1 MTSIRKQ
8 VSRGVMLSA
17 VALMVWGCSNSSSEP
32 AAQKQAAEPAAPT
45 KPEPAKVAAAAHT
58 ESAPAE
64 TKKPQVHPTRLEPIT
79 PSPSQTSA
87 TQEPV
92 VATTD
97 EEKREQA
104 ANMIYAQI
112 RLRMEEFISERK
124 KLLSEGKTRD
134 DARVQ
139 QLEGSILK
147 ARELLMEAGEMVEDV
162 DPPITPRN

>member
-1 MTSIRKQ
+1 MTSIWKH
-8 VSRGVMLSA
+8 VSRGTMLMA
-17 VALMVWGCSNSSSEP
+17 AALVVWGCSNSSSEP
-32 AAQKQAAEPAAPT
+32 AAQKQAAEPA
-45 KPEPAKVAAAAHT
+45 KPEPAKVAAATHT
-58 ESAPAE
+58 EPAPAE

-79 PSPSQTSA
+79 PSQAQTSN

-97 EEKREQA
+97 DEKREQA

-112 RLRMEEFISERK
+112 RLRMEEFITERK

-147 ARELLMEAGEMVEDV
+147 ARELLMEAGEMVEEV
-162 DPPITPRN
+162 DPPITPRS

>member
-1 MTSIRKQ
+1 MTSIWKH
-8 VSRGVMLSA
+8 VSRCTMLMA
-17 VALMVWGCSNSSSEP
+17 AALAVWGCSNTSSEP
-32 AAQKQAAEPAAPT
+32 AAQSQTATPSTPANA
-45 KPEPAKVAAAAHT
+45 EPAKVATAAHT
-58 ESAPAE
+58 EPAATE

-79 PSPSQTSA
+79 PSQAQTSN

-92 VATTD
+92 VASTD

-112 RLRMEEFISERK
+112 RLRMEEFITERK
-124 KLLSEGKTRD
+124 KLLGEGKTRD

-147 ARELLMEAGEMVEDV
+147 ARELLMEAGEMVEEV
-162 DPPITPRN
+162 DPPITPRS

>member
-1 MTSIRKQ
+1 MTNVWKEIA
-8 VSRGVMLSA
+8 RGVVLSVA
-17 VALMVWGCSNSSSEP
+17 ALMVWGCSNSSSEP
-32 AAQKQAAEPAAPT
+32 AAQKQAAESTEPT
-45 KPEPAKVAAAAHT
+45 KSEPAKVAVAAHT
-58 ESAPAE
+58 EPAPAE
-64 TKKPQVHPTRLEPIT
+64 TTKPQVHPTRLEPIT
-79 PSPSQTSA
+79 PSQSQTTA
-87 TQEPV
+87 AQEPV
-92 VATTD
+92 LATTD

-162 DPPITPRN
+162 DPPIAPRN

>member
-1 MTSIRKQ
+1 MSTVWKQ
-8 VSRGVMLSA
+8 FSRGAVLS
-17 VALMVWGCSNSSSEP
+17 VAAMMAWGCSNSSSEP
-32 AAQKQAAEPAAPT
+32 AAHKQAAEPAAPT
-45 KPEPAKVAAAAHT
+45 KPEPAQVAAATHT
-58 ESAPAE
+58 EPAPAE

-79 PSPSQTSA
+79 PSQSQTTA
-87 TQEPV
+87 AQEPV
-92 VATTD
+92 LATTD

-162 DPPITPRN
+162 DPPIAPRN